1 MRLSKETRQYLLY
14 LGVLFLA
21 VILNY
26 KLPHQSI
33 TLIEYMIKP
42 LQIGGYTL
50 FIAKLFSLGILLYG
64 IIGMVKLEGSRKR
77 NRILVFFLIVIVYLP
92 FMKWS
97 LHFVRYSF
105 YRIKQDTLA
114 SLDMKEPDI
123 RIQGND
129 QKATITLEFEVIDF
143 GRGNQPF
150 RFRVFL
156 PESIHEFTG
165 IEVYESETDYRS
177 GPYPIKIQESF
188 EVLFDDVMKM
198 DQLYLSDWQRGDTV
212 YELYNEKETVQI
224 IDQGYTSNE

>member
-50 FIAKLFSLGILLYG
+50 FIAKLFSFGILLYG

-97 LHFVRYSF
+97 LNFVRYSY
-105 YRIKQDTLA
+105 YRIKQDTIA
-114 SLDMKEPDI
+114 SLDLNEPDI
-123 RIQGND
+123 LIQGND
-129 QKATITLEFEVIDF
+129 HKATITLEFEVIDF

-150 RFRVFL
+150 RFRVIL
-156 PESIHEFTG
+156 PKSIHEYTG
-165 IEVYESETDYRS
+165 MEVYESDINYRS
-177 GPYPIKIQESF
+177 GIYPIKIQESF

-198 DQLYLSDWQRGDTV
+198 DQLYLSNWQQEDTI
-212 YELYNEKETVQI
+212 YEFYNETETVQI
-224 IDQGYTSNE
+224 FDQGYSSN